1 MRIFNEPKGKKYE
14 ELIKPY
20 ETYLPVYFEKLGIAH
35 ETYPQALENEEY
47 RLYVKY
53 NQWPIRKLEYSF
65 VIRMMQEAV
74 FAGAKVLDAGCG
86 VSSLPFLWNEFGGEV
101 TAADVDEKSISLMR
115 KFEEDGYFGADRQ
128 IHTNIC
134 DIADLPFADHS
145 FDVVVSTSV
154 LEHLPYPNYLLAV
167 SELYRVLKEG
177 GTLIM
182 TCDVTAGSGSKR
194 RAEGAFSVSD
204 IKTILS
210 AFQEQLVEED
220 KNLTDF
226 SVTEEEIKRF
236 WQDHYYE
243 GIGYTGNRGYLAAG
257 FRIRKKQN
265 QNIRRELL
273 RYEELITELIRYES
287 FVADKEK
294 ELSKA
299 NAYARL
305 KEEENEKLQEDI
317 IRVQKESE
325 ERLAALTKVTQ
336 DCEMQ
341 IKEIGYLREESKER
355 LAALEKVTQE
365 SERRLEAIEYLKKQ
379 TNG

>member
-1 MRIFNEPKGKKYE
+1 MRIFNEPKGRKYE

-20 ETYLPVYFEKLGIAH
+20 EAYLPVYFEKLGMAH

-53 NQWPIRKLEYSF
+53 NKWPIRKLEYSF

-74 FAGAKVLDAGCG
+74 FSGAKVLEAGCG
-86 VSSLPFLWNEFGGEV
+86 VSSLPFLWNAFGGEV

-115 KFEEDGYFGADRQ
+115 QFQEDGYFGADRK
-128 IHTNIC
+128 IHTRVC
-134 DIADLPFADHS
+134 DIADLPFADNS

-167 SELYRVLKEG
+167 SELYRVLKKG

-194 RAEGAFSVSD
+194 RAEGAFSASD
-204 IKTILS
+204 IKSILS
-210 AFQEQLVEED
+210 AFKDQLVEED
-220 KNLTDF
+220 KSPAEF
-226 SVTEEEIKRF
+226 SVTEEEIERF
-236 WQDHYYE
+236 WKEHYYE

-257 FRIRKKQN
+257 FRIRKNRDQN
-265 QNIRRELL
+265 MKHELL
-273 RYEELITELIRYES
+273 RYDEMVTELLRYES

-294 ELSKA
+294 ELSKV

-305 KEEENEKLQEDI
+305 KEEENAKLQEDI
-317 IRVQKESE
+317 ARVKKESK
-325 ERLAALTKVTQ
+325 ERLTALTKVTQ
-336 DCEMQ
+336 ESEKQ
-341 IKEIGYLREESKER
+341 IREIEYLRKESKER
-355 LAALEKVTQE
+355 LAALEKATQE
-365 SERRLEAIEYLKKQ
+365 SESRLEAIAYLKKQ
-379 TNG
+379 LNG